1 MSESSVMVE
10 TVAAFAI
17 ELRPAE
23 AVLEGTGRFDF
34 SKVWT
39 GGMAGTSTGLMLSA
53 GDPAAGTAGYVGLE
67 VFRGSVDGLEGSV
80 VLQQFG
86 TMSEETVLYY
96 EFAPGSGTGQ
106 LAGLVGT
113 VELDTSGGG
122 HDVRVRYRLTR

>member
-1 MSESSVMVE
+1 MSESVE
-10 TVAAFAI
+10 TVAAFTI
-17 ELRPAE
+17 ELQPAE

-39 GGMAGTSTGLMLSA
+39 GGMTGTSTGLMLSA
-53 GDPAAGTAGYVGLE
+53 GDPASGTAGYVALE
-67 VFRGSVDGLEGSV
+67 LFRGSVDGLEGSV

-86 TMSEETVLYY
+86 TMSEEAVLYY

-106 LAGLVGT
+106 LAGLVGA
-113 VELDTSGGG
+113 VEIDTSGGG